1 MFVNRRD
8 VQIQWGDC
16 DPANIVYYPRY
27 FAMFD
32 DSTSVLF
39 EAAGFS
45 KQDLVHKYGLVGIPM
60 VDTRSKFYIPSTHGD
75 WITIETKIESI
86 KRSSFEV
93 KHNVYKGD
101 ALAIEAFETRVL
113 VGRDAALGI
122 PERNALEFVPKE
134 IGGVPLKV
142 IVLDDGGDPT
152 TATTNARRF
161 VTESKADII
170 MGSALTPPTIAVSN
184 VANEAGIPHF
194 GLAPFPITPERM
206 KWSVAMPQPIPIVGK
221 VLYDHMKAHKVKTVG
236 YIGYSDSYGD
246 LWFNDLKAQGVPMG
260 MTIVDEER
268 FARPD
273 TSVTGQV
280 LKLVAANP
288 DAILVGASG
297 TAAAL
302 PQTELRER
310 GYQGLIYQ
318 THGAASMD
326 FIRIAGKAAE
336 GVLMASGPVMDPE
349 DQPDGALTKKPG
361 LALNAAYEAKYGP
374 NSRSQFAGH
383 SYDAF
388 ELLKRIIPVALK
400 TAKPGTPEFREAI
413 RQALLSEKDLA
424 ASQGVYN
431 FTEKDRY
438 GVDDR
443 ARILL
448 TVKDGKYM
456 MVKEP

>member
-1 MFVNRRD
+1 MNKS
-8 VQIQWGDC
+8 C
-16 DPANIVYYPRY
+16 L
-27 FAMFD
+27 
-32 DSTSVLF
+32 S
-39 EAAGFS
+39 AA
-45 KQDLVHKYGLVGIPM
+45 
-60 VDTRSKFYIPSTHGD
+60 
-75 WITIETKIESI
+75 
-86 KRSSFEV
+86 
-93 KHNVYKGD
+93 
-101 ALAIEAFETRVL
+101 ALAAVL
-113 VGRDAALGI
+113 SLPGLGAPAMAQTNEIVIGISISTTGPAAALGI
-122 PERNALEFVPKE
+122 PERNALEFVAKE

-152 TATTNARRF
+152 NATTNARRF
-161 VTESKADII
+161 VTESKADVI
-170 MGSALTPPTIAVSN
+170 MGSSITPSTIAVSN
-184 VANEAGIPHF
+184 VANEAGIPHI
-194 GLAPFPITPERM
+194 GLSPFAITPERA
-206 KWSVAMPQPIPIVGK
+206 KWSVTMPQPVPIMGK
-221 VLYDHMKAHKVKTVG
+221 VLYEHMKAHNIKTVG

-246 LWFNDLKAQGVPMG
+246 LWFNDFKNQGVPMG
-260 MTIVDEER
+260 LTVVDEER

-302 PQTELRER
+302 PQTELRDR
-310 GYQGLIYQ
+310 GYKGLIYQ

-336 GVLMASGPVMDPE
+336 GVIMASGPVMSPE
-349 DQPDGALTKKPG
+349 TQADSALTKKPG
-361 LALNAAYEAKYGP
+361 LALDTAYEAKYGP

-388 ELLKRIIPVALK
+388 EVLKRIIPVALK

-413 RQALLSEKDLA
+413 RQAFLTEREIP

-438 GVDDR
+438 GLDDR
-443 ARILL
+443 SRIIL
-448 TVKDGKYM
+448 TVKDGKYIQA
-456 MVKEP
+456 K

>member
-1 MFVNRRD
+1 MKRLFLSAAAIALVSLF
-8 VQIQWGDC
+8 GS
-16 DPANIVYYPRY
+16 PAI
-27 FAMFD
+27 AQTTD
-32 DSTSVLF
+32 
-39 EAAGFS
+39 
-45 KQDLVHKYGLVGIPM
+45 
-60 VDTRSKFYIPSTHGD
+60 
-75 WITIETKIESI
+75 ITIGITII
-86 KRSSFEV
+86 TT
-93 KHNVYKGD
+93 GP
-101 ALAIEAFETRVL
+101 
-113 VGRDAALGI
+113 GAALGI

-134 IGGVPLKV
+134 IAGYPLKM

-152 TATTNARRF
+152 NATTNARRF

-170 MGSALTPPTIAVSN
+170 MGSSSTPSTIAVAN

-194 GLAPFPITPERM
+194 GLAPFPVTPERA
-206 KWSVAMPQPIPIVGK
+206 KWSVDMPQSVAIMGK
-221 VLYDHMKAHKVKTVG
+221 VLYAHMKAHNIKTVG

-246 LWFNDLKAQGVPMG
+246 LWFNDFKNQGVPLG
-260 MTIVDEER
+260 MTLVDEER

-310 GYQGLIYQ
+310 GYKGLIYQ

-336 GVLMASGPVMDPE
+336 GVIMASGPVMSPE
-349 DQPDGALTKKPG
+349 TQPDSALTKKPG
-361 LALNAAYEAKYGP
+361 LALNAAYEAKYGA

-388 ELLKRIIPVALK
+388 EVLKRVIPTALK

-413 RQALLSEKDLA
+413 RQAFLSEREIA

-438 GVDDR
+438 GLDDR
-443 ARILL
+443 SRIIL
-448 TVKDGKYM
+448 TVKDGKYVPAM
-456 MVKEP
+456 